1 MFASV
6 RRLGTTRRIRARP
19 ACRGI
24 ALLAVLAACGLVPR
38 AAMAQSAV
46 AQSAVAPGVVA
57 QSAVTPSAPAPGAEA
72 APDTAPAGN
81 ASALLSAT
89 KATTY
94 KIGTALTNLLIL
106 GAGTGV
112 VGGVVLTAFVTTE
125 SWLVYGV
132 NDYLWDTYAP
142 KPAPRPDGSFDAA
155 ESAWRSTEKWLT
167 YKPVVA
173 AAKFGAIY
181 VWTGS
186 VPIMLTLGT
195 ATILANTGV
204 FYANSM
210 GWDLYEWWTTP
221 LVGPVAPNPAV
232 PNPAVPN
239 PAPVVPAPVGPA
251 PGLGVQAAR

>member
-6 RRLGTTRRIRARP
+6 RRLDTTRRTRARP
-19 ACRGI
+19 AWHGI
-24 ALLAVLAACGLVPR
+24 ALLAVLAACCLVPR
-38 AAMAQSAV
+38 ATMAQ
-46 AQSAVAPGVVA
+46 
-57 QSAVTPSAPAPGAEA
+57 TAPAPGAEA

-195 ATILANTGV
+195 ATVLANTGV
-204 FYANSM
+204 FYANNM

-221 LVGPVAPNPAV
+221 LVPGSLVPPQAV
-232 PNPAVPN
+232 PT
-239 PAPVVPAPVGPA
+239 PAPVVPTPGPA
-251 PGLGVQAAR
+251 VQAAR

>member
-1 MFASV
+1 MFAPV
-6 RRLGTTRRIRARP
+6 RRLGTARRTRARP
-19 ACRGI
+19 AWHGI
-24 ALLAVLAACGLVPR
+24 VLLAALAACCLVPR
-38 AAMAQSAV
+38 ATI
-46 AQSAVAPGVVA
+46 A
-57 QSAVTPSAPAPGAEA
+57 QSAVTQSAVTQSTVAPSAPAPGAEV
-72 APDTAPAGN
+72 APETAPAGA
-81 ASALLSAT
+81 ASALMSAT

-181 VWTGS
+181 AWTGS

-195 ATILANTGV
+195 ATVLANTGV
-204 FYANSM
+204 FYANNM

-221 LVGPVAPNPAV
+221 LFPAPA
-232 PNPAVPN
+232 APN
-239 PAPVVPAPVGPA
+239 PAPVVPAPVVPMPGPA
-251 PGLGVQAAR
+251 VQAAR